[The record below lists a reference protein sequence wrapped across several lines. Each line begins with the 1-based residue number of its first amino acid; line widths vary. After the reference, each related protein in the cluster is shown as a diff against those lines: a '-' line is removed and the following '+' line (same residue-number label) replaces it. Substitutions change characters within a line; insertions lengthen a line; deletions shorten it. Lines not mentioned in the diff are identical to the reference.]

1 MLSTLMCIKTTHTD
15 VVLYYVIQIQRERER
30 ERDRETERERERE
43 RQRELSNQLTV
54 NQPTGSPN
62 HQPTHQVANE
72 TQASVYLVAAT
83 NSISWSGQTM
93 TKLNERGVVAMVRLM
108 EVQTDKSWQTEG
120 AVEKTSTSRSYCS
133 RKGTRLLTTSMYHF
147 LGVIFCQ

>member
-1 MLSTLMCIKTTHTD
+1 MNVTGNIIWQRHLIHTD
-15 VVLYYVIQIQRERER
+15 VYQNYTYRHGVILRHTITG
-30 ERDRETERERERE
+30 TERE
-43 RQRELSNQLTV
+43 RELSNQLTV

-62 HQPTHQVANE
+62 HQQTHQVANE